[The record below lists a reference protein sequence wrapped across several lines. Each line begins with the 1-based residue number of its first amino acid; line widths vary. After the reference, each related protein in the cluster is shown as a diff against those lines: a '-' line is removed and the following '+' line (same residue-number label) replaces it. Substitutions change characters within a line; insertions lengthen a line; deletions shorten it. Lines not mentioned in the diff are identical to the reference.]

1 MIYFAHRRADDNV
14 KEFFLKQPAGPYS
27 SRATYQGLERI
38 AQQQGYVKKV
48 GTGFLA
54 GDNIGKIDQYVSR
67 YPVCIALD
75 WVVGK
80 FRYRKNEDLEL
91 LATVDFAALELI
103 QHGKTVTMDGVK
115 NVIATSSKWA
125 AKLNREIFSDDSI
138 TQALSELRQLFPKSY
153 A

>member
-1 MIYFAHRRADDNV
+1 
-14 KEFFLKQPAGPYS
+14 LGGS
-27 SRATYQGLERI
+27 
-38 AQQQGYVKKV
+38 
-48 GTGFLA
+48 
-54 GDNIGKIDQYVSR
+54 
-67 YPVCIALD
+67 
-75 WVVGK
+75 K